1 MSHWGTR
8 VSLELVGQGA
18 VGHSFDSLEID
29 GEPNLYG
36 EDMKQGL

>member
-18 VGHSFDSLEID
+18 AGHSFDSLAI
-29 GEPNLYG
+29 GAEPNLYG